1 MLEQASAWLDGMRV
15 KHMSRR
21 VTYTRGTASVELSAT
36 LGSTTYEVT
45 DDYGATVEAKATDFL
60 VSADELVL
68 GAERT
73 LPEPGDQVRVTEG
86 QEVLVFEVME
96 LGGTGHYR
104 PCDPYRKTL
113 HVTVVPK
120 GMTVEPASRSLI
132 QDDYQ
137 IDVAVQKKLNAA
149 DNAELDE
156 LMGLVEE
163 IGDFFRRRRLD
174 AVPDAVCVKIEN
186 VPIYAPEHI
195 SELRGFTSI
204 LTLTFRVLR

>member
-1 MLEQASAWLDGMRV
+1 MAVITDIAEAV
-15 KHMSRR
+15 K
-21 VTYTRGTASVELSAT
+21 
-36 LGSTTYEVT
+36 
-45 DDYGATVEAKATDFL
+45 
-60 VSADELVL
+60 DELNGASL
-68 GAERT
+68 SQEFTAERCYQ
-73 LPEPGDQVRVTEG
+73 PA
-86 QEVLVFEVME
+86 FELAEM
-96 LGGTGHYR
+96 
-104 PCDPYRKTL
+104 KTL